1 MKKLILIPSFVA
13 LNVFAINCRDY
24 MQYTF
29 SDSEDF
35 IVDSAYVANTG
46 YDTIYYAP
54 IKYYYTNNKLDSMIR
69 CVGKNCWTYKTK
81 YLKEKT
87 DSTLNMTMFIDDWK
101 SEKIIFLQKDSAIT
115 YDYSD
120 DKEKLETISDI
131 ITLVLRNDTLYENRK
146 STNEYDDIKSVIT
159 TPDPSD
165 ENVCNISETKT
176 TYYGQSNTTTYQEII
191 TNIENGFVVSASNTD
206 QKIFFVY
213 TNSTTSI
220 LHKKHP
226 AYIPEKAKHFDL
238 LGRPANKK
246 YIMSVPR
253 GTSAK

>member
-1 MKKLILIPSFVA
+1 MKKLILILSFVA

-35 IVDSAYVANTG
+35 IVDSAYVANTA

-87 DSTLNMTMFIDDWK
+87 DSTLQTTMFIDDWK
-101 SEKIIFLQKDSAIT
+101 SEKIIFLQNDSAIT

-120 DKEKLETISDI
+120 EKEKLGTISDI
-131 ITLVLRNDTLYENRK
+131 TTLVLRNDTLYENHK
-146 STNEYDDIKSVIT
+146 STNEYEDIKSVIT

-165 ENVCNISETKT
+165 ENVCNISETT
-176 TYYGQSNTTTYQEII
+176 TTPYGQQSGTKTYQEII
-191 TNIENGFVVSASNTD
+191 TNTENGFVVSASNTD

-213 TNSTTSI
+213 INSTTSI
-220 LHKKHP
+220 HSKNRP

-238 LGRPANKK
+238 LGRPANSK
-246 YIMSVPR
+246 YIMKVSR
-253 GTSAK
+253 